1 LGLIAGK
8 LVRKF
13 GGSVKVARFAL
24 ASRAGEV
31 S

>member
-1 LGLIAGK
+1 VLIAGK
-8 LVRKF
+8 LVGKF
-13 GGSVKVARFAL
+13 SRPLKVARFAL